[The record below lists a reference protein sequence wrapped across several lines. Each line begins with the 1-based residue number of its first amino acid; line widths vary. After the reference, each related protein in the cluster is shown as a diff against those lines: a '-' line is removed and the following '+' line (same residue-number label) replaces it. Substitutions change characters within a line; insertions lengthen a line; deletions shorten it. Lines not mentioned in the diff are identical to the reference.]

1 MTLIMELIFAAGV
14 TISVDVTQ
22 MYGINDMDA
31 CQQMITPVV
40 QSYKAI
46 GGICYTGNM
55 LSAPASA

>member
-14 TISVDVTQ
+14 TMSVDVTQ
-22 MYGINDMDA
+22 MYGINDMDT